1 MVEHASDLVLDE
13 LASGVAA
20 APVQAE
26 HVRGCPRCTG
36 RLESFAAERRS
47 SLAAPGYASTLAALR
62 ARPARQPF
70 WRRWTFVLPLAAS
83 LAAGV
88 FLVLPRP
95 TDRIKGRPSLELLRE
110 GAGGRVTGP
119 VRPGERLAIAVGA
132 AGAKE
137 LLVMAVGD
145 DGSIAKLWP
154 TDHDGSGPAPAGAAA
169 LLSPAFVVTPGSATL
184 YAFFSAT
191 PLVEKR
197 VEAALGEA
205 VRRARQGGRTPV
217 EASIDPLP
225 GESARVQLQLCVEGS
240 PCSLP
245 R

>member
-1 MVEHASDLVLDE
+1 
-13 LASGVAA
+13 
-20 APVQAE
+20 
-26 HVRGCPRCTG
+26 
-36 RLESFAAERRS
+36 
-47 SLAAPGYASTLAALR
+47 
-62 ARPARQPF
+62 
-70 WRRWTFVLPLAAS
+70 
-83 LAAGV
+83 
-88 FLVLPRP
+88 
-95 TDRIKGRPSLELLRE
+95 
-110 GAGGRVTGP
+110 
-119 VRPGERLAIAVGA
+119 
-132 AGAKE
+132 
-137 LLVMAVGD
+137 MAVGD